1 MRSAKSIGNVEN
13 KLESNSDGRGA
24 KSLLPYSKE
33 DIKKAGKYM
42 AMKPGDKVID
52 IDGDEYILSTVQVL
66 IKTVTKDQAI
76 IPDGT
81 VYGTVAIVYSTATE
95 KEVADGIS
103 IADSFFE

>member
-66 IKTVTKDQAI
+66 MVQWLFLFHRNREGGSRWDKYRGFIL
-76 IPDGT
+76 
-81 VYGTVAIVYSTATE
+81 
-95 KEVADGIS
+95 
-103 IADSFFE
+103 